1 MQTFSLILH
10 LILITSMSY
19 KSSKTF
25 PYMFK
30 WNGNTFMALHLCGH
44 FLHPYAYLTKEAQ
57 L

>member
-1 MQTFSLILH
+1 MQTFSLILR

-25 PYMFK
+25 PDMFK